1 MRPAP
6 PEAQAAAL
14 HALLA
19 EEAINVALGALFY
32 ILFAGVTLVLLG
44 LAVAWSRVYPRW
56 LGWTAARG

>member
-1 MRPAP
+1 
-6 PEAQAAAL
+6 
-14 HALLA
+14 LLA